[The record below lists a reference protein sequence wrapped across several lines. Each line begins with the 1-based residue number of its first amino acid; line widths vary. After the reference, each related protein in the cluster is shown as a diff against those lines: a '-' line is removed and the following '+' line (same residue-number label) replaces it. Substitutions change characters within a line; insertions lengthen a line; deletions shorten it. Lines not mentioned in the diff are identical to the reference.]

1 MKKKKIMIV
10 FGTRPEAIKLAPV
23 ILELKKHR
31 SKVRP
36 IIVTTAQHR
45 EMLDQ
50 IIKIFKLKPDY
61 DLNIMKSN
69 QSLFDVASNALIKFE
84 AILIKVNP
92 DMVVV
97 QGDTTTSFIAGLA
110 AYFLKMPIGHVEAGL
125 RTYDKYHPFPEE
137 INRRLIGAI
146 ADMHFAPT
154 KTSFRNLIKENVE
167 KTNIY
172 ITGNTVIDALLM
184 TVKRAKNFSTLKEKT
199 SIKQIKAI
207 DFSKKIILVTA
218 HRRESLGKPFESIC
232 RAIKKLSE
240 SYSDIEIIYP
250 VHLNPNV
257 RKVVNQ
263 ILKNKDHI
271 HLIPPLEYQSFVE
284 LMNKSYI
291 ILTDS
296 GGIQEEAPS
305 LGKPVLVMRNCTE
318 RPEAIKAGTA
328 KLVGTDEKKIVWEAR
343 KLLDSKKEYDKMAYA
358 VNPYGDGKA
367 AKRIVCCL
375 LGMKF
380 KEFNPAVYLFRY
392 FEETIRTSL

>member
-23 ILELKKHR
+23 ILKLRKYR
-31 SKVRP
+31 SKVKP
-36 IIVTTAQHR
+36 VIVATAQHR

-50 IIKIFKLKPDY
+50 VLKIFKLKPDH

-69 QSLFDVASNALIKFE
+69 QSLFDIASNALIKFE
-84 AILIKVNP
+84 KILKKVNP
-92 DMVVV
+92 DIVIV
-97 QGDTTTSFIAGLA
+97 QGDTTTSFIAGFA
-110 AYFLKMPIGHVEAGL
+110 AYFLKIPIGHVEAGL

-154 KTSFRNLIKENVE
+154 RTSFRNLIKENV
-167 KTNIY
+167 KKNNIY

-184 TVKRAKNFSTLKEKT
+184 IVKKAKNFKTLKDKA
-199 SIKQIKAI
+199 SIKEIKAI
-207 DFSKKIILVTA
+207 DFSKRIILVTA
-218 HRRESLGKPFESIC
+218 HRRESFGKPFESIC

-257 RKVVNQ
+257 RKVVNR
-263 ILKNKDHI
+263 ILKNKDRI
-271 HLIPPLEYQSFVE
+271 HLIAPIEYQSFVE
-284 LMNKSYI
+284 LMNKSYL

-296 GGIQEEAPS
+296 GGIQEEGPS
-305 LGKPVLVMRNCTE
+305 LGKPVLLMRNCTE
-318 RPEAIKAGTA
+318 RPEAIKAGTV
-328 KLVGTDEKKIVWEAR
+328 KIVGTDEKKIVREAR
-343 KLLDSKKEYDKMAYA
+343 KLLDDKKEYDRMAKA

-367 AKRIVCCL
+367 AERIVRCL

-380 KEFNPAVYLFRY
+380 KEFNPAIF
-392 FEETIRTSL
+392 